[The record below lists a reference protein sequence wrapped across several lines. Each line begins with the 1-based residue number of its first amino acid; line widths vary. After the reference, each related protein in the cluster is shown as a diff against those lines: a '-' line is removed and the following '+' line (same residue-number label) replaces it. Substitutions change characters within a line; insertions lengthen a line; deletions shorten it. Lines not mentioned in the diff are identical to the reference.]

1 MDLDFFQNYKDI
13 LLSVYKYYSN
23 SLNDASSSVFMTIG
37 GFTKFLREASLI
49 TIDNNEKIVNYK
61 LEFPFNLT
69 LTTKAKFS
77 GSLKSGVGYNTM
89 NNFHSFK
96 KVIKIKG
103 YEKYKDILLR
113 KSLFFNNR
121 QKK

>member
-1 MDLDFFQNYKDI
+1 MKHHNKLELDLEFFQKYKDI

-49 TIDNNEKIVNYK
+49 AIDNNEKIVNYK
-61 LEFPFNLT
+61 VEFPFNLT

-77 GSLKSGVGYNTM
+77 ESHKSGIGYNTF
-89 NNFHSFK
+89 NNLNSLK
-96 KVIKIKG
+96 KVRKIF
-103 YEKYKDILLR
+103 Y
-113 KSLFFNNR
+113 FM
-121 QKK
+121 